1 MLTRSADPRFGNSMN
16 IKSLFSAQRCGAG
29 RIALLAGLALAGL
42 TGGAAPTSAQVVDS
56 QFLPPGEAFK
66 VEAVAESADRI
77 RVDFLV
83 TPGYYLYRHRMSFAI
98 DTASGNTAAGSVAAT
113 LGAADIPAGEEK
125 EDEFFGRQQVFNEA
139 VSVTVPVSRAPGGAL
154 ELPLVVG
161 LQGCADAGLCY
172 PPEKR
177 RMKVM
182 LPATTGTATAGP
194 PPRDASGGA
203 ATGGATG
210 SFVSEQDRLASLIRD
225 GRLPLVLAT
234 FFGLGLLLAFTPCV
248 LPMVPILSGIIAGQG
263 SSVTPKRAF
272 TLSLAYVLGM
282 AVTNTLAGVAA
293 AAAGQQVQAL
303 FQKPWIIVLFALF
316 FVVMALSMFGLFTIQ
331 VPAALQTRLSDASNR
346 RRAGTLGGV
355 AAMGALSALIV
366 SACVAPP
373 LFAAL
378 AVIAQ
383 TGDMLRGGSA
393 LFAMSL
399 GMGVPLLA
407 VGASAGRLLPKA
419 GAWMDTVKQF
429 FGVLLLAVA
438 VWMLARILQERVT
451 LALWAVPTLAG
462 AWLLW
467 RWRPSIGEST
477 GAGAGARRNAARIA
491 GLLLGAWGL
500 TMLIGAALGGR
511 DPLAP
516 IPQLARE
523 AKGLEFRN
531 IKGTDGLDRELAAAA
546 AAGRPVM
553 LDFYADWCVS
563 CKEMERYT
571 FTDPAVQQALTG
583 AVLLKA
589 DVTANDAADQALLQR
604 FGIFGPPTIAFWGP
618 DGRER
623 TQYRVVGF
631 MKAGEFAAVA
641 AQATGST
648 PVTAGS
654 AP

>member
-1 MLTRSADPRFGNSMN
+1 MLMGATDPRFGNSMN
-16 IKSLFSAQRCGAG
+16 PKRLFSAMRRGTV
-29 RIALLAGLALAGL
+29 RTALLAGLALAGL
-42 TGGAAPTSAQVVDS
+42 TGGAAPTPAQVVDS

-66 VEAVAESADRI
+66 VEAVAEGADRI

-83 TPGYYLYRHRMSFAI
+83 TPGYYLYRHRMSVAI
-98 DTASGNTAAGSVAAT
+98 DTPSGDTAAGPVAAT

-139 VSVTVPVSRAPGGAL
+139 VSITVPVSRAPGGAL

-177 RMKVM
+177 RMKVV

-194 PPRDASGGA
+194 PPRDAAGGA
-203 ATGGATG
+203 AVGGATG
-210 SFVSEQDRLASLIRD
+210 GFVSEQDRLASLIRD

-234 FFGLGLLLAFTPCV
+234 FFGIGLLLAFTPCV

-346 RRAGTLGGV
+346 QRAGTLGGV

-438 VWMLARILQERVT
+438 VWMLARILPERVT
-451 LALWAVPTLAG
+451 LALWAVPALAG

-467 RWRPSIGEST
+467 RWRPST
-477 GAGAGARRNAARIA
+477 GASAGVRGGATRIA

-523 AKGLEFRN
+523 AKGLEFRS

-571 FTDPAVQQALTG
+571 FTDPSVQQALAG

-618 DGRER
+618 DGKER

-631 MKAGEFAAVA
+631 MKAAEFAAVA

>member
-1 MLTRSADPRFGNSMN
+1 MLTCSGGLPFGNLMN
-16 IKSLFSAQRCGAG
+16 LKQIFPALRKKLSSIAALGG
-29 RIALLAGLALAGL
+29 LALLASSPVGD
-42 TGGAAPTSAQVVDS
+42 AQVLDS
-56 QFLPPGEAFK
+56 KFLPPAEAFR
-66 VEAVAESADRI
+66 VEATAEGADRL

-98 DTASGNTAAGSVAAT
+98 DAGEGAVVAAT
-113 LGAADIPAGEEK
+113 LGAPNIPAGEEK
-125 EDEFFGRQQVFNEA
+125 EDEFFGRQQVFHQA
-139 VSVTVPVSRAPGGAL
+139 LSVTIPVSRAPGGAL
-154 ELPLVVG
+154 EVPLVVG

-177 RMKVM
+177 RLKVV
-182 LPATTGTATAGP
+182 LPAASGTATAGP
-194 PPRDASGGA
+194 PPGA
-203 ATGGATG
+203 TAAGATGG
-210 SFVSEQDRLASLIRD
+210 FVSEQDRLAALIRE

-263 SSVTPKRAF
+263 STVTTKRAF

-282 AVTNTLAGVAA
+282 AVTNTLAGIAA

-331 VPAALQTRLSDASNR
+331 VPAALQSRLADASNR

-383 TGDMLRGGSA
+383 TGDLVRGGSV

-438 VWMLARILQERVT
+438 VWMLARILPERAT
-451 LALWAVPTLAG
+451 LALWAVPALAG

-467 RWRPSIGEST
+467 RWRA
-477 GAGAGARRNAARIA
+477 GAGAGAGIPRGAARIA
-491 GLLLGAWGL
+491 GLLLGAWAL
-500 TMLIGAALGGR
+500 TMLVGAALGGR

-516 IPQLARE
+516 IPQLERDAQ
-523 AKGLEFRN
+523 GLEFRAV
-531 IKGTDGLDRELAAAA
+531 KGTAGLDRELAAAA

-563 CKEMERYT
+563 CKEMERDT
-571 FTDPAVQQALTG
+571 FTDEAVKRSLAG

-604 FGIFGPPTIAFWGP
+604 FGIFGPPTIAFWST
-618 DGRER
+618 DGTER

-631 MKAGEFAAVA
+631 MKAAEFAAIA
-641 AQATGST
+641 TQATRSQPDPAGST
-648 PVTAGS
+648 PGS
-654 AP
+654 TP

>member
-1 MLTRSADPRFGNSMN
+1 MLLGRTRLVFPKFMN
-16 IKSLFSAQRCGAG
+16 IKHLFT
-29 RIALLAGLALAGL
+29 ALLGSAVCA
-42 TGGAAPTSAQVVDS
+42 AAPLSAQVVDS

-66 VEAVAESADRI
+66 VDAVAEGADRI

-98 DTASGNTAAGSVAAT
+98 DTARSDAAAGPVTAT
-113 LGAADIPAGEEK
+113 LGAADIPTGDEK
-125 EDEFFGRQQVFNEA
+125 EDEFFGRQQVFHEA

-161 LQGCADAGLCY
+161 LQGCAEAGLCY

-177 RMKVM
+177 RMKVV
-182 LPATTGTATAGP
+182 LPATVGTATAGP
-194 PPRDASGGA
+194 APREVAGGA
-203 ATGGATG
+203 AGG
-210 SFVSEQDRLASLIRD
+210 FISEQDRLAALIRD

-303 FQKPWIIVLFALF
+303 FQKPWIILLFALF

-346 RRAGTLGGV
+346 QRAGTLGGV

-383 TGDMLRGGSA
+383 TGDMLRGGGV

-438 VWMLARILQERVT
+438 VWMLARILPERVT
-451 LALWAVPTLAG
+451 LALWAVPALAG

-467 RWRPSIGEST
+467 RSRP
-477 GAGAGARRNAARIA
+477 GAGAGIARIA

-500 TMLIGAALGGR
+500 TMLVGAALGGR

-523 AKGLEFRN
+523 VKGLEFRS
-531 IKGTDGLDRELAAAA
+531 IKGSDGLDRELAAAA

-571 FTDPAVQQALTG
+571 FTDPAVQQALAG

-589 DVTANDAADQALLQR
+589 DVTANDDADQALLQR

-618 DGRER
+618 DGAER

-631 MKAGEFAAVA
+631 MKAAEFASVA
-641 AQATGST
+641 AQATGS
-648 PVTAGS
+648 

>member
-1 MLTRSADPRFGNSMN
+1 MLTCSGGLPFGNLMN
-16 IKSLFSAQRCGAG
+16 LKQIFPALRKKLSSIAALGG
-29 RIALLAGLALAGL
+29 LALLASSPVGD
-42 TGGAAPTSAQVVDS
+42 AQVLDS
-56 QFLPPGEAFK
+56 KFLPPAEAFR
-66 VEAVAESADRI
+66 VEATAEGADRL

-98 DTASGNTAAGSVAAT
+98 DAGEGAVVAAT
-113 LGAADIPAGEEK
+113 LGAPNIPAGEEK
-125 EDEFFGRQQVFNEA
+125 EDEFFGRQQVFHQA
-139 VSVTVPVSRAPGGAL
+139 LSVTIPVSRAPGGAL
-154 ELPLVVG
+154 EVPLVVG

-177 RMKVM
+177 RLKVV
-182 LPATTGTATAGP
+182 LPAASGTATAGP
-194 PPRDASGGA
+194 PPGA
-203 ATGGATG
+203 TAAGATGG
-210 SFVSEQDRLASLIRD
+210 FVSEQDRLAALIRE

-263 SSVTPKRAF
+263 STVTTKRAF

-282 AVTNTLAGVAA
+282 AVTNTLAGIAA

-331 VPAALQTRLSDASNR
+331 VPAALQSRLADASNR

-383 TGDMLRGGSA
+383 TGDLVRGGSV

-438 VWMLARILQERVT
+438 VWMLARILPERAT
-451 LALWAVPTLAG
+451 LALWAVPALAG

-467 RWRPSIGEST
+467 RWRA
-477 GAGAGARRNAARIA
+477 GAGAGIA
-491 GLLLGAWGL
+491 NW
-500 TMLIGAALGGR
+500 
-511 DPLAP
+511 
-516 IPQLARE
+516 
-523 AKGLEFRN
+523 F
-531 IKGTDGLDRELAAAA
+531 
-546 AAGRPVM
+546 
-553 LDFYADWCVS
+553 
-563 CKEMERYT
+563 
-571 FTDPAVQQALTG
+571 
-583 AVLLKA
+583 
-589 DVTANDAADQALLQR
+589 
-604 FGIFGPPTIAFWGP
+604 
-618 DGRER
+618 
-623 TQYRVVGF
+623 
-631 MKAGEFAAVA
+631 
-641 AQATGST
+641 
-648 PVTAGS
+648 
-654 AP
+654 